1 MFKFFNAF
9 ADLWALAPGSFLLV
23 LMCSSSGIYAVDPS
37 QQPIGQAHKLNSAP
51 TIDGEV
57 QNDVAWKGA
66 PAFTNFWQT
75 QPDEGLPATQRT
87 EVFVGYT
94 ADTLYIGVILYDT
107 NPEGIIVSSSQR
119 DASLD
124 ETDSFQVFLDSYLDR
139 QNGFVFGTNPAG
151 IEYDAQITKEGSSG
165 SFGSGGGGFNLNWD
179 TSWSVKAK
187 ISDIGWSAEMAIPFK
202 SLRYGPGDI
211 QSWGINFQ
219 RNIRRN
225 NETVF
230 WAPLSMQ
237 RNLYRASEAGTIQG
251 IGVPAQRN
259 LQVTPYVL
267 GLANRGGDLNGT
279 DFDSEFGVDIKYS
292 ITPSLTLDATYN
304 TDFAQV
310 EVDEFQVNL
319 DRFSLFLPEQRPFFL
334 ENAGQFAVGSPQEV
348 ELFFS
353 RRIGIGASGEKIPIV
368 GGVRV
373 SGKVG
378 NKTNVGFLQMRSE
391 SVSGIAP
398 KNDYTVARVSREL
411 ANRSSLGAIIVNRHG
426 NGGGD
431 NNTAYAIDGQ
441 YGIGSNLTLSGF
453 VAKTSTSGAGGD
465 GHAFKGAAD
474 YSSELW
480 SSIFSYTEVDKDF
493 NPEVGFT
500 SRRGFRKISGF
511 VLRRIRPDN
520 LWGLQ
525 ELRPHVAYRGFWDFD
540 GFYETGFVHVDNHWE
555 WKNGNEIHTGV
566 NFTHEG
572 VKQAFDIVKGVTVQP
587 GSYNHS
593 EAAYVA
599 FTNQGAPLSFSVRG
613 VVGGFFG
620 GDRVRVIPSMQFRIG
635 DAFTSE
641 VSWAHNR
648 IDLPVPN
655 GNFNVDLAR
664 LRLTYSFTPKIS
676 IQALLQYN
684 KRDEVLATNFR
695 FAWLQSANAGLYLVY
710 NEVDD
715 DGLGAPNKPRREF
728 VLKYSRIFS
737 LLK

>member
-1 MFKFFNAF
+1 MFK
-9 ADLWALAPGSFLLV
+9 LYRALAVNRVLRCSMSVVALV
-23 LMCSSSGIYAVDPS
+23 LLSSGVYAVES
-37 QQPIGQAHKLNSAP
+37 SKQPVGQAHKLEYAP
-51 TIDGEV
+51 VIDGEV
-57 QNDVAWKGA
+57 QNDAAWKGA

-75 QPDEGLPATQRT
+75 EPDEGQPATQKT

-94 ADTLYIGVILYDT
+94 SDTLYIGVVLYDT
-107 NPEGIIVSSSQR
+107 NPEGIIVSSSRR

-151 IEYDAQITKEGSSG
+151 IEYDAQVTKEGSGGAFGAG
-165 SFGSGGGGFNLNWD
+165 SGFNLNWD

-202 SLRYGPGDI
+202 SLRYGPEDI

-225 NETVF
+225 NERVF

-237 RNLYRASEAGTIQG
+237 RNLYRASEAGTIEG
-251 IGVPAQRN
+251 IDVPSQRN

-267 GLANRGGDLNGT
+267 GLANRGGDLSGT
-279 DFDSEFGVDIKYS
+279 DFDNEIGLDIKYS

-319 DRFSLFLPEQRPFFL
+319 NRFSLFFPEQRPFFL
-334 ENAGQFAVGSPQEV
+334 ENAGQFSVGSPQEV

-353 RRIGIGASGEKIPIV
+353 RRIGIGAAGEQIPII

-378 NKTNVGFLQMRSE
+378 ASTNVGFLQMRSD
-391 SVSGIAP
+391 SVEGSTP
-398 KNDYTVARVSREL
+398 TNDYTVARVSQEL
-411 ANRSSLGAIIVNRHG
+411 ANRSSIGAIIVNRHG
-426 NGGGD
+426 SGGD
-431 NNTAYAIDGQ
+431 DNNLSYAVDGRW
-441 YGIGSNLTLSGF
+441 GIGENLTLSGF
-453 VAKTSTSGAGGD
+453 AAKTQTSGSGGD
-465 GHAFKGAAD
+465 GHAFKGALD

-480 SSIFSYTEVDKDF
+480 TSSYGYTEVDEEF

-500 SRRGFRKISGF
+500 SRRGFRKLSGF
-511 VLRRIRPDN
+511 SLRRIRPDD
-520 LWGLQ
+520 LWGLH
-525 ELRPHVAYRGFWDFD
+525 ELRPHIAYRGFWDFD

-555 WKNGNEIHTGV
+555 WKTGTEVHTGV

-572 VKQAFDIVKGVTVQP
+572 VKQAFDIVDGVTVQP

-593 EAAYVA
+593 ELAYVA

-613 VVGGFFG
+613 LIGGFFG
-620 GDRVRVIPSMQFRIG
+620 GDRFQVVPSMKFRIG

-641 VSWAHNR
+641 LSWRHNS

-664 LRLTYSFTPKIS
+664 LRLTYSFTPKMS
-676 IQALLQYN
+676 IQALVQYN
-684 KRDEVLATNFR
+684 GRDEILATNFR

-728 VLKYSRIFS
+728 VLKYSRIFN